1 MVREVNFL
9 RARTKT
15 ISRVNPRN
23 HVPQFVRFRFRFFSI
38 RQKEEEER
46 VGREKIRSQSRP

>member
-1 MVREVNFL
+1 MAREVNFL

-23 HVPQFVRFRFRFFSI
+23 HVPQFVRFRFRFFRI
-38 RQKEEEER
+38 RQKKEWR
-46 VGREKIRSQSRP
+46 VGRKKIRSQSRP